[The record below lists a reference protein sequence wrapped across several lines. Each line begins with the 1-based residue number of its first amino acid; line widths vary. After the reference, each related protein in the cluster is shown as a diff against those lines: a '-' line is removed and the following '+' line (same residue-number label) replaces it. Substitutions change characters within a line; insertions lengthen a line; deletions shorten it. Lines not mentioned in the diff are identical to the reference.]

1 MNNTFLILGII
12 VSAILI
18 LFGTVLI
25 YYHSIIYIKTEGIIE
40 NAECNLD
47 RNVKN
52 FIYNCKI
59 EFYHI
64 LNKKKYYNIK
74 DVKTSIIP
82 YRRYDKI
89 DIYYNKKDPLN
100 VITDDYMDNAYLYV
114 PLVLGIILLLIVITL
129 YFMLL

>member
-25 YYHSIIYIKTEGIIE
+25 YYHSIIYVKTEGIIE
-40 NAECNLD
+40 NAECSLD

-89 DIYYNKKDPLN
+89 DIYYNKNDPIN

-129 YFMLL
+129 YFMLI